1 MELRKLLLAGVA
13 AAAFPAYAFAQ
24 ASAPATD
31 PASPAGAAA
40 PAQSGAASTAQPGA
54 ASTAQTDAMANE
66 PRFSNYKDAEVR
78 DAENNSIATIAD
90 VLIDDSGQ
98 AKHLVLSEG
107 GVLGVGATYRAFEV
121 DTLPALADGDV
132 KLDLTK
138 ESLAALPEYTYPEEK
153 SSTSAAGTAP
163 EGSAAGTAPAG
174 TAARTN
180 STPGASTAPTASAPA
195 GSATAPMASAPA
207 ASTEGRAATD
217 ASAAPSAASAE
228 MAGLW
233 PVSALVGVS
242 LEATQGQEAATQTVS
257 DLRFSTDGKVEEV
270 ELNRGGVL
278 GVGGETQTVPFTD
291 LSISGTP
298 EEPMLALTSSG
309 AAAAPATPKSD
320 TERAPG
326 APMTPGASD
335 ATGGAAA
342 PAPAAP
348 AR

>member
-31 PASPAGAAA
+31 PASPAGASA
-40 PAQSGAASTAQPGA
+40 PAQTGAASTAQ
-54 ASTAQTDAMANE
+54 SDAMANE

-138 ESLAALPEYTYPEEK
+138 ESLAALPEYTYPEDK
-153 SSTSAAGTAP
+153 SSSSAAGTA
-163 EGSAAGTAPAG
+163 SDGTAPAG
-174 TAARTN
+174 TAERAA
-180 STPGASTAPTASAPA
+180 STPGASTAPTASAPGA
-195 GSATAPMASAPA
+195 STTAPMASAPA

-217 ASAAPSAASAE
+217 TSAAPSAASAE
-228 MAGLW
+228 LAGLW

-278 GVGGETQTVPFTD
+278 GVGGEVQKVPFGD

-298 EEPMLALTSSG
+298 EEPMLALTSGG
-309 AAAAPATPKSD
+309 AAAAPATPKAD